1 MSEYKNLTQ
10 HEKRVSLMEALYVY
24 FLDGQSQKDFKQY
37 IFEEEGISLNTEQC
51 NILNDIIKYEH
62 DLITV
67 INLQLKINWRFES
80 LKAIEKAIL
89 ILGAYEI
96 IHTNIDKKIAIN
108 EAIIITK
115 TYCPNDAYKYIN
127 GVLDK
132 INK

>member
-10 HEKRVSLMEALYVY
+10 HEKRIGLIEALYLY
-24 FLDGQSQKDFKQY
+24 FLDGQSKKEFEQY
-37 IFEEEGISLNTEQC
+37 IFEEEGISLITEQC
-51 NILNDIIKYEH
+51 NILKGIIKNEYDLIDII
-62 DLITV
+62 
-67 INLQLKINWRFES
+67 NLHLKVNWHFES

-89 ILGAYEI
+89 ILATYEI

-108 EAIIITK
+108 EAINITK
-115 TYCPNDAYKYIN
+115 AYCPNDAYKYIN

>member
-51 NILNDIIKYEH
+51 NILNDIIKYEY
-62 DLITV
+62 DLIAV

>member
-24 FLDGQSQKDFKQY
+24 FLDDQSQKDFKQY

-51 NILNDIIKYEH
+51 NILNDIIKYEY
-62 DLITV
+62 DLIAV

-89 ILGAYEI
+89 ILGSYEI
-96 IHTNIDKKIAIN
+96 IHTNIDKKIVIN

>member
-1 MSEYKNLTQ
+1 MSEYKHLTQ

-37 IFEEEGISLNTEQC
+37 IFEEEVISLNTEQC
-51 NILNDIIKYEH
+51 NILNDIIKYEY
-62 DLITV
+62 DLIAV